1 MVFVMG
7 RANPFV
13 LLGDVYFSGTE
24 YSRMLKFSMQTLV
37 THKNIIFEYCHDSMM
52 LDYAF
57 FSKKPFL
64 VLNLP
69 NNILMDKNTAPINS
83 IIRYE

>member
-37 THKNIIFEYCHDSMM
+37 THKNIIFEYCHDCQ
-52 LDYAF
+52 
-57 FSKKPFL
+57 
-64 VLNLP
+64 
-69 NNILMDKNTAPINS
+69 
-83 IIRYE
+83 